1 VFPNVAF
8 RMSEM
13 LDLTFDLLEDQ
24 IVYVHAKDFAW
35 NDMLPGMNW
44 AMNGTGNMDYELFLA
59 RLSRLKRNPYML
71 VEFLSTN
78 DEYQQAQRNIRSI
91 AGKLGVKIHG
101 TQP

>member
-1 VFPNVAF
+1 
-8 RMSEM
+8 
-13 LDLTFDLLEDQ
+13 
-24 IVYVHAKDFAW
+24 
-35 NDMLPGMNW
+35 
-44 AMNGTGNMDYELFLA
+44 MDYELFLA